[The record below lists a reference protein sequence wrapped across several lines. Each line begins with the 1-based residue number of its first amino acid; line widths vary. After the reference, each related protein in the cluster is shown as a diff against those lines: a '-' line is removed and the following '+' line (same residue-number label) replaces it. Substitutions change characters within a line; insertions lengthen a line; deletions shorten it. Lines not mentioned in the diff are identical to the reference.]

1 MNLVLHFDMI
11 SLCYQAR
18 LFLFLP
24 KKVCKIF
31 LRLSFPGDL
40 LFGIPF
46 RASRS
51 LDSVTR
57 PLQVWKLFFRKNR
70 NIYLTRIDVYV
81 IFLKYRLF
89 SKEICIKAFRFLINF
104 FLSVTFKKYWYS
116 EDISIKKSLN
126 LSKKKMKMIFK
137 SIFMTLQNIY
147 DRK

>member
-104 FLSVTFKKYWYS
+104 FFICHFQKILILRRHIDKKVAKFKQK
-116 EDISIKKSLN
+116 ENENDFQKH
-126 LSKKKMKMIFK
+126 
-137 SIFMTLQNIY
+137 IY
-147 DRK
+147 DPAKYLW